1 MMLHMLYGTA
11 ELPECIA
18 LLTSADSVI
27 VMEPATVIIDTKI
40 LSSLPCPAFA
50 LDTAA
55 LTSTDEKNL
64 PRISMAQWVELISR
78 HAHSMTWR

>member
-1 MMLHMLYGTA
+1 MVLHMLYGTQQ
-11 ELPECIA
+11 LPECIA
-18 LLTSADSVI
+18 LLTSADTVI
-27 VMEPATVIIDTKI
+27 VMEPATVIMDSKT

-55 LTSTDEKNL
+55 LKATDDGNF
-64 PRISMAQWVELISR
+64 PRINVAKWVELTCL